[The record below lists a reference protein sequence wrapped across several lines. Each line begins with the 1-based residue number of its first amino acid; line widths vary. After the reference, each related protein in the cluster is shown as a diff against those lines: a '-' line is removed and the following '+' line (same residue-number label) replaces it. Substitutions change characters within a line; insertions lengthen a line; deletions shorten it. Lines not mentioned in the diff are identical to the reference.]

1 MYYSGD
7 DKSKVSKDELSSK
20 ILRECLK
27 ADVKIIDEL
36 YCQLCKQTFNNQ
48 SKQSKSVVNY
58 WELFSIVC
66 GSLCPSDELKPY
78 LFTYFSDTIS
88 STPNK
93 EIKLFAKDCKERF
106 SRTVVLSINR
116 NDIPTSIEYSAI
128 RNHDSIIIRVY
139 LLNNKSYLI
148 KVDSFTTIKDL
159 KEMMNNILDIRPQH
173 RIGYSIFQTDD
184 FISIFYLLKK

>member
-1 MYYSGD
+1 MIYYW
-7 DKSKVSKDELSSK
+7 
-20 ILRECLK
+20 I
-27 ADVKIIDEL
+27 
-36 YCQLCKQTFNNQ
+36 
-48 SKQSKSVVNY
+48 
-58 WELFSIVC
+58 LFSIVC

-78 LFTYFSDTIS
+78 IYTYICQVEET
-88 STPNK
+88 STND

-139 LLNNKSYLI
+139 LLNSKSYLI

-159 KEMMNNILDIRPQH
+159 KEMMNNILDVKPQH

-184 FISIFYLLKK
+184 FISII